1 MDPGAKTTAAA
12 IAELLRR
19 VEYLEDRVGTLERV
33 RGMPENETVP
43 AEPGAT
49 PPSDML
55 SPAAEQ
61 VRTTEWIPSAG
72 RTLLVLGG
80 AFVLR
85 AVTEARWLS
94 PAVGVALGIVYALV
108 WLLLTDRAAAR
119 GDVGRATW
127 HGLAA
132 SLIAYP
138 LLWEA
143 TIKFGILEA
152 AGSAAVAAGFTAA
165 ALAVISRRRL
175 RLLHWVVTS
184 SAVAT
189 LATLAVGTRQL
200 APFTACLL
208 LLGLATLWIGY
219 VRDIRGPAG
228 LAAAAAFGS
237 VILLTAM
244 TVLADPARREEL
256 VDVEAVI
263 VLQLALLVMYVGSS
277 IARTLTRRR
286 PLRSNEIVMGVGAT
300 AVGLGGAA
308 VVANATGTGL
318 AWLGW
323 ISGALGLAGYWAAFA
338 LVDREE
344 RRTNFVFYSSLAL
357 VFVLV
362 AGGILLPGPWLAVAL
377 SLAAVVM
384 AWLGKLR
391 GRATLSLHGAVY
403 VAAAATVSGLI
414 ARSIAALV
422 TADVGRSSSGTV
434 VQLVALLAAA
444 IYCAVPAAT
453 HGHTWGRVARLPK
466 LVVLVVAALGFAGAF
481 TIVGARWLPE
491 EAEGGGPQAK
501 SLAVLRTGILSF
513 GAVVLAWL
521 GRYPLVREAR
531 WLVYPVL
538 VLVGLKLAL
547 EDFRVGDPAA
557 LVVSFVLYGGALIL
571 APRLARPGVASTESS
586 PDENS

>member
-1 MDPGAKTTAAA
+1 MDPGAQTTAAA

-19 VEYLEDRVGTLERV
+19 VEYLEDRVGTLEQA
-33 RGMPENETVP
+33 RGMPANETAP
-43 AEPGAT
+43 AEPGAS
-49 PPSDML
+49 PPSEML
-55 SPAAEQ
+55 SPASEQ

-108 WLLLTDRAAAR
+108 WLLLADRAAAR
-119 GDVGRATW
+119 GEVGRATW

-143 TIKFGILEA
+143 TAKFGILGA
-152 AGSAAVAAGFTAA
+152 AGSATVAAGFTAV

-175 RLLHWVVTS
+175 HVLHWVVTC

-189 LATLAVGTRQL
+189 MATLAVGTRHL
-200 APFTACLL
+200 VPFTACLL

-219 VRDIRGPAG
+219 VRDMRGPAG
-228 LAAAAAFGS
+228 LAAVAAFGS
-237 VILLTAM
+237 VLLLTAM
-244 TVLADPARREEL
+244 TVLTDPARRDEL

-263 VLQLALLVMYVGSS
+263 ALQLSLLVMYVGSG

-286 PLRSNEIVMGVGAT
+286 PLRSNEIVLGVGAT

-308 VVANATGTGL
+308 VVANATGTGM

-362 AGGILLPGPWLAVAL
+362 AGGILLPGPWFAVAL
-377 SLAAVVM
+377 SLATVVM

-403 VAAAATVSGLI
+403 AAAAAIVSGLI

-453 HGHTWGRVARLPK
+453 HGHTWGRLARLPK
-466 LVVLVVAALGFAGAF
+466 LVVLVVAALGFAGVF
-481 TIVGARWLPE
+481 TIVGAL
-491 EAEGGGPQAK
+491 
-501 SLAVLRTGILSF
+501 LSF

-521 GRYPLVREAR
+521 GRYRLVREGR

-538 VLVGLKLAL
+538 VLIGLKLAL
-547 EDFRVGDPAA
+547 EDFRVEDPAA
-557 LVVSFVLYGGALIL
+557 LVVSFALYGGALIL
-571 APRLARPGVASTESS
+571 APRLARPSVASTKSGANEDS
-586 PDENS
+586 